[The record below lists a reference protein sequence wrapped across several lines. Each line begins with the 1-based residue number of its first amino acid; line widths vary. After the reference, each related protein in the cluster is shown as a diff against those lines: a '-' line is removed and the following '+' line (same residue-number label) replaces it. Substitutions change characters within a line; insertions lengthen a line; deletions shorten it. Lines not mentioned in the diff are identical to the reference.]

1 MDVVDDNVENDA
13 AAVVAAGEGE
23 WAVHRYRC
31 DAVAATSS
39 CDGDGNEVRKTT
51 TANDEARDG
60 CRDEDLARPGCHK
73 CVRRCCHAD
82 SAIQHPAHIGWCAL
96 FGRHSRQ

>member
-1 MDVVDDNVENDA
+1 MDVVDDNAENDA
-13 AAVVAAGEGE
+13 VRRPVDVVVVAAAGEGE

-31 DAVAATSS
+31 GAAAAAVAATSS
-39 CDGDGNEVRKTT
+39 CDGDGNEVRRTT

-60 CRDEDLARPGCHK
+60 CRAEDLARPHCHK

-82 SAIQHPAHIGWCAL
+82 SATQYPAQIG
-96 FGRHSRQ
+96 